1 MDNDRIDSYIFH
13 QDDVQHELLLEGLF
27 RHSMAAV
34 LYDNGLVGKP
44 SNIGKGLNKNP
55 GP

>member
-1 MDNDRIDSYIFH
+1 MDNDRIDAHVFH

-27 RHSMAAV
+27 HHGVAAV
-34 LYDNGLVGKP
+34 LYDNGLVGKL
-44 SNIGKGLNKNP
+44 SNIGEGLNKNP